1 MRAILLLLA
10 TAAASANHIIHPCF
24 DASCAH
30 WNDTKGERIE
40 SHSAGMLQSP
50 TDKRWY
56 WYGESKK
63 TADLS
68 DHGVNCY
75 SAPDI
80 AGPWT
85 NEGSVLGQSQVKIP
99 GKTGPFV
106 IERPKVIYNAATKN
120 FVMWFHLDDNGY
132 KVRERPR
139 VMCCS
144 GGSCGLT
151 INGITRGG
159 SSKGWCGVL
168 WLVSPLTHT
177 SVHPPLLPVV
187 LSPLPPLQF
196 RHAGVAVSSSP
207 SGPFTFTHAL
217 QPDGIPSLDMS
228 LFLDPVDG
236 TAYFIRSCDNKY
248 DLPPACR
255 LYMKYVYRL

>member
-139 VMCCS
+139 AMCCS
-144 GGSCGLT
+144 GGSCGLA

-159 SSKGWCGVL
+159 SSKGWCGVP

-177 SVHPPLLPVV
+177 SVHPPLLPRRPLAPSTFPVSPCRCCRLL
-187 LSPLPPLQF
+187 LSQRPLHIHPCPS
-196 RHAGVAVSSSP
+196 AGR
-207 SGPFTFTHAL
+207 
-217 QPDGIPSLDMS
+217 
-228 LFLDPVDG
+228 DPVPRHEPLLG
-236 TAYFIRSCDNKY
+236 PRRRH
-248 DLPPACR
+248 R
-255 LYMKYVYRL
+255 LFHSLLRQ

>member
-1 MRAILLLLA
+1 MRTIMLLLA

-40 SHSAGMLQSP
+40 SHAAGMLRSP

-75 SAPDI
+75 SALDI

-106 IERPKVIYNAATKN
+106 IERPKVIYNAATKT
-120 FVMWFHLDDNGY
+120 FVMWFHLDDTGY
-132 KVRERPR
+132 QVTIEAESRELQWGVVWVGDQWDHSRGER
-139 VMCCS
+139 QGLVCCAVV
-144 GGSCGLT
+144 
-151 INGITRGG
+151 
-159 SSKGWCGVL
+159 GVP
-168 WLVSPLTHT
+168 SHTHT
-177 SVHPPLLPVV
+177 HVRPPPPPPSSSHSFHLSSFATPVLPSPPLPAAHSHSPMPFSRTGSR
-187 LSPLPPLQF
+187 LS
-196 RHAGVAVSSSP
+196 
-207 SGPFTFTHAL
+207 T
-217 QPDGIPSLDMS
+217 
-228 LFLDPVDG
+228 
-236 TAYFIRSCDNKY
+236 
-248 DLPPACR
+248 
-255 LYMKYVYRL
+255 

>member
-1 MRAILLLLA
+1 MRTILLLLA

-40 SHSAGMLQSP
+40 SHAAGMLQSP

-75 SAPDI
+75 SALDI

-106 IERPKVIYNAATKN
+106 IERPKVIYNAATKT
-120 FVMWFHLDDNGY
+120 FVMWFHLDDTGY
-132 KVRERPR
+132 QVTIEAESREAAVGGR
-139 VMCCS
+139 VGWRSMGSLEGGAAGVGVLCC
-144 GGSCGLT
+144 
-151 INGITRGG
+151 
-159 SSKGWCGVL
+159 GWC
-168 WLVSPLTHT
+168 PLSHTHT
-177 SVHPPLLPVV
+177 RPSSPAPPIFLSLLP
-187 LSPLPPLQF
+187 PFQF

-248 DLPPACR
+248 GLPSTA
-255 LYMKYVYRL
+255 

>member
-1 MRAILLLLA
+1 MLRVSNTIHVSSKSFCLRVPHSSQQLRVTGRVLGDRDSGSGVGAYASISTRVTVLKPFKIKGYLASALLRSVDRAQPALYTTPRSRGHSISVRPRYRSSSPLSKMRTILLLLA

-40 SHSAGMLQSP
+40 SHAAGMLRSP

-75 SAPDI
+75 SALDI

-106 IERPKVIYNAATKN
+106 IERPKVIYNAATKT
-120 FVMWFHLDDNGY
+120 FVMWFHL
-132 KVRERPR
+132 
-139 VMCCS
+139 
-144 GGSCGLT
+144 T
-151 INGITRGG
+151 IPATR
-159 SSKGWCGVL
+159 
-168 WLVSPLTHT
+168 
-177 SVHPPLLPVV
+177 
-187 LSPLPPLQF
+187 
-196 RHAGVAVSSSP
+196 
-207 SGPFTFTHAL
+207 
-217 QPDGIPSLDMS
+217 
-228 LFLDPVDG
+228 
-236 TAYFIRSCDNKY
+236 
-248 DLPPACR
+248 
-255 LYMKYVYRL
+255 